1 MRSSTPISPCIH
13 RSSGVVTRTPPPA
26 TRSSVIAATMAVP
39 PSQTSFMCPASSTMS
54 SLPVWTSSLPSTV
67 VCEVRHLFGEPVAGV
82 LVERALHAHAV
93 APGDGVGV
101 FLRASG
107 LDALGLAAAQR
118 IAPDELLDGL
128 GPHLQSEGAG
138 GRGEVGVRHGP
149 RTGIEEQVVARLENG
164 QLGVPRDRIPCPV
177 IVGPGHG
184 SSDGSCDGSAPLSS
198 GGGRGGCGGDFP
210 DDIDKGAR
218 QE

>member
-1 MRSSTPISPCIH
+1 
-13 RSSGVVTRTPPPA
+13 
-26 TRSSVIAATMAVP
+26 
-39 PSQTSFMCPASSTMS
+39 MS
-54 SLPVWTSSLPSTV
+54 SLPGVNV
-67 VCEVRHLFGEPVAGV
+67 ERAVDGGVQVRGLLGEPVAGV

-164 QLGVPRDRIPCPV
+164 QLGVPRNRIRCPV

-184 SSDGSCDGSAPLSS
+184 IVRWLVRREGTAIIRRRW
-198 GGGRGGCGGDFP
+198 GREQ
-210 DDIDKGAR
+210 R
-218 QE
+218 